1 MANDATISLVGTVL
15 QEPTNRQVN
24 NSTVLSL
31 RVGVQT
37 TKKQENS
44 QWPASDVYDVA
55 VWGKTGEALMNRV
68 KAKTKIWVTG
78 DFMLGEPWKD
88 RQGVEHQ
95 SLRVTADRVKVLSGG
110 GNYTN
115 NNNNN
120 NNTNNNNSQNSP
132 EDEEAPF

>member
-1 MANDATISLVGTVL
+1 MANDAHISMVGTVL
-15 QEPTNRQVN
+15 QDPTNRQVN
-24 NSTVLSL
+24 STTVLSL

-55 VWGKTGEALMNRV
+55 VWGKTAEALMSRV
-68 KAKTKIWVTG
+68 KAKTKVFVTG

-88 RQGVEHQ
+88 RQGKEHQ
-95 SLRVTADRVKVLSGG
+95 SLRVNANSVKVLSGG
-110 GNYTN
+110 STTPN

-120 NNTNNNNSQNSP
+120 QAP
-132 EDEEAPF
+132 ADEEAPF